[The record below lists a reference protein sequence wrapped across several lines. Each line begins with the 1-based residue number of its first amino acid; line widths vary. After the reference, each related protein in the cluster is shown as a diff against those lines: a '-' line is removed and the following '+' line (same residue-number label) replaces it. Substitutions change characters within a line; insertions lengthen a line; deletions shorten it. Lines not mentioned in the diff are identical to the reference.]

1 MASLLAVLVLDDAS
15 MELLTQ
21 RGEAPLLFRAC
32 LALLSHTMDN
42 VKLLLAEPDSVLR
55 TRLLSEG
62 TQVVRKGG
70 GSRGGAAAAAAAAAH
85 AAVAAA
91 GGGSEAATAR
101 QQQAEAAAQQ
111 MAAGEYVPD
120 LEAAGQQVKLAEA
133 CSQALWGAANFCLT
147 EPLHITAVSEG
158 RGRRLQAQQGWGCG
172 DA

>member
-62 TQVVRKGG
+62 TVVRKGG

-85 AAVAAA
+85 AAAEAAS
-91 GGGSEAATAR
+91 GGSEAATAR

-120 LEAAGQQVKLAEA
+120 LEAAGKQVKLAEA

-147 EPLHITAVSEG
+147 DPLHITAVS
-158 RGRRLQAQQGWGCG
+158 RR
-172 DA
+172 